1 MHFRLRHNTRWL
13 FNITVG
19 WQGEKGRATVIQ
31 IDEEDIPIFLN
42 GSFLLITISE
52 RRQAKDSEL

>member
-1 MHFRLRHNTRWL
+1 MVIQHYCWVAR
-13 FNITVG
+13 
-19 WQGEKGRATVIQ
+19 EKGRATVIQ
-31 IDEEDIPIFLN
+31 IDEEDIPIFFN